1 MRIDTTRGCPA
12 WQLQGAEVAADA
24 AARLRHLW
32 QAQAHLPL
40 PLSVRGMDWRAQT
53 VFWLLAAPE
62 RWGVLG
68 AILAPRLL
76 AGSGRT
82 GIAGILEMLDTSGA
96 SVERI
101 ELAATPQGAVV
112 EAGSGLQ
119 LCRDGDRFGVW
130 RNGAVDWPD
139 AGKRYGGLCH
149 ALVATVTGSDVA
161 GVADDDVRPMI
172 ESLPAIVCDTPDT
185 AVALWQELMG
195 SEPTQA
201 RCDSVPMP
209 AGAMLQRGLFW
220 AAGGVAAYAL
230 EAGGAPGLTAISAV
244 SAISAGALEAIA
256 LTEAVV
262 RLSCAGADP
271 AERAK
276 YEAALALALPPLA
289 RADIKGLMARLEGA
303 GADVDFFHLTGALR
317 RRLAARAPGQTAGDV
332 IARFSVRDIER
343 AARENAWRARACAP
357 VSRPGGEQLLR
368 MLLELAHESGLLRAW
383 GNAQEI
389 STEPYARRVAHWNHQ
404 LDIWDRQAS
413 TQRRAAVV
421 HVARNA
427 TAHAPAFGVTASAH
441 EAVDL
446 PNGCDTS
453 DTPSDA
459 TDPLLNAAIA
469 ITSSGIGA
477 ALRQGA
483 QSRAVQLAG
492 VGLAGT
498 TALAVGRYAYEGT
511 RAWLQRESDVP
522 IDDLTP
528 GEAYRHGRA
537 EASRGL
543 QDSLNL
549 DQLLA
554 LSRWLLWKESE
565 ADQAA
570 MTAAYTAELFSNVLA
585 RRTNGSVPANLSAL
599 LSAPVV
605 VRYRETP
612 FPVGGAGYGVPHGTL
627 LTYKTFTLQDI
638 ALGQH
643 FREEFLKIAGGRR
656 VNSVNAIGN
665 ATDVASVLS
674 EVDTDAFR
682 QALYDQDTAHIND
695 LSRSPAAI
703 GAFSQY
709 INARAFHTVMQA
721 MSTASHNQ
729 SEPIATQS
737 AAEYETM
744 QTLQLVTF
752 QKCVVAGL
760 LAAVHSN
767 GASALLIS
775 LKHGTSLWWDATV
788 ETTDAFR
795 DFMRSHLSVIERERL
810 ENPLRID
817 DLYFRIGPP
826 PEVPELCRVSVAE
839 PQPQLDE
846 AQALALS
853 PGVRTFL
860 LSLTYFDPDFKFL
873 PSDAIHEQLWQAEIR
888 AFRDNL
894 DVKIVT
900 RQARDERDW
909 EQVKQAMFQASSA
922 FFPLLFGAFPG
933 SPLVAPIVFGTSV
946 GAGVASML
954 SIAQSTEK
962 ADIRDLRKAHSELQ
976 FGGLMMITNF
986 MPVDTQ
992 VSRAVKAAF
1001 SYTGTAAREIITR
1014 GEAIVNAPPAG
1025 GRRRRRLLVERAER
1039 LVREASMPGALTPQA
1054 LESPWDTI
1062 TRLRSERGVIDYQ
1075 SSQRAVAVMD
1085 GLPWGFLGS
1094 RLVPVKTFSEL
1105 LQLPPG
1111 YPIAFADSE
1120 GKMFLAGVTLGAG
1133 RVMGKSADDNNAL
1146 LPTEFALL
1154 DFADKAMHAD
1164 VLSFGSDGRV
1174 NSDGETIRIF
1184 VDESIRE
1191 LVPPLSMPDVTIP
1204 QLAPRPTRPSRPSGR
1219 PRPSGIR
1226 PTLVPDDA
1234 GNRTGAS
1241 GNATRPS
1248 GPSGHSGEASDGPV
1262 PDPVRL
1268 WTDVVARWRAGT
1280 PVADGPPVPAITYN
1294 SPATIAR
1301 KAVSALSEA
1310 FLKQWQTPDFAD
1322 AMARV
1327 LASIETG
1334 VLLWRMSQLPVA
1346 HQRMVRRHLQ
1356 GNDSL
1361 MTAQLDDA
1369 PLHGVVALS
1378 NDSDHLLL
1386 SLTTGEV
1393 LLWHGDRAVVGKPE
1407 LQDFIARHLSEFNL
1421 FGYSHALDIR
1431 EGRTVGEDS
1440 PHLTFVTRLDKHAAV
1455 ARDIGDRLTSNLR
1468 CRAGVRGGCAR
1479 YGSMDDDTRYLV
1491 AYAAQVLPAG
1501 DRDTLLGAVQAVH
1514 GTAGRRRRHPPHI
1527 YTFDQF
1533 APSRDNGLDL
1543 PFAHFLG
1550 QTIEG
1555 FAADAFR
1562 RLPGSKTLAQTV
1574 AFARIFTEEQLA
1586 RYAWHVGYGD
1596 VGALVESGVGDDAFG
1611 YALSE
1616 ASRPAR
1622 NGRYAAAISATLG
1635 QILKGMPES
1644 RSHGP
1649 GGAFLKIAD
1658 SGTLRAIPPGY
1669 RLFLGEAAL
1678 LAEPPGRLYE
1688 MISLGNGTAAAWDR
1702 SPTTGGPP
1710 RRLQRIDLAGEND
1723 LIRFTREGLTWISG
1737 EAVGLWAEG
1746 GTPGVFVEPRCS
1758 PVSHGAVDGQSL
1770 LKELVSFPIV
1780 NRALQQPMDADD
1792 PAMLELIRLQMGV
1805 YDVRNVQFR
1814 LLVSWSAPWQC
1825 RPDKSFVVIA
1835 EAKAHGKLQP
1845 SCSPCLVVVDLFAT
1859 RVLGRRQGVSRV
1871 GYVSSEADWQAVY
1884 AQHAGDRCIKY
1895 IDFNNATEALE
1906 AASEYDTLPGV
1917 GPYDHRHGGV
1927 LLSVPDWRRY
1937 PPPGW
1942 HPDRR

>member
-40 PLSVRGMDWRAQT
+40 PPSVRSMDWRAQT
-53 VFWLLAAPE
+53 VFWLLAQPE
-62 RWGVLG
+62 CWGVLG
-68 AILAPRLL
+68 AVLAPRLL

-101 ELAATPQGAVV
+101 ELAVSPQGAVV
-112 EAGSGLQ
+112 EAGAGLQ

-130 RNGAVDWPD
+130 RNGVVDWPD

-149 ALVATVTGSDVA
+149 ALVATVTGGDVA
-161 GVADDDVRPMI
+161 GVTDDDVRPMI
-172 ESLPAIVCDTPDT
+172 ESLPAIVCDAPDT
-185 AVALWQELMG
+185 AVVLWQELMG
-195 SEPTQA
+195 SEPTLA

-209 AGAMLQRGLFW
+209 AGAMLQRGVLW

-230 EAGGAPGLTAISAV
+230 GAGGAPGLT
-244 SAISAGALEAIA
+244 AISAGALEAIA

-262 RLSCAGADP
+262 RLSCTGADP

-276 YEAALALALPPLA
+276 YEAALALALPPLD

-317 RRLAARAPGQTAGDV
+317 RRLAARMPGQTAGDV

-368 MLLELAHESGLLRAW
+368 TLLELAHESGLLRAW
-383 GNAQEI
+383 SNAQEV

-404 LDIWDRQAS
+404 LDVWDRQAS

-421 HVARNA
+421 HVACNA
-427 TAHAPAFGVTASAH
+427 TAHAPAFGVMASVH

-446 PNGCDTS
+446 PNGCGTI

-459 TDPLLNAAIA
+459 TDPLLDAAIA

-492 VGLAGT
+492 VALAGT

-522 IDDLTP
+522 IDDLP
-528 GEAYRHGRA
+528 PDEAYRHGRA

-554 LSRWLLWKESE
+554 LSQWLLWKASE
-565 ADQAA
+565 ADQAD
-570 MTAAYTAELFSNVLA
+570 MTAAYTAELFGNVLA
-585 RRTNGSVPANLSAL
+585 RHANGSVPANLSTL

-605 VRYRETP
+605 VRYREIP

-665 ATDVASVLS
+665 ATDVASVLR

-682 QALYDQDTAHIND
+682 QALYDQDIAHIND

-737 AAEYETM
+737 AAELETM

-775 LKHGTSLWWDATV
+775 LKHGTSLWWDASV

-839 PQPQLDE
+839 PQPQPQPDE
-846 AQALALS
+846 AQAQAQALALALS

-873 PSDAIHEQLWQAEIR
+873 PSDAIHEQLWQAETR

-900 RQARDERDW
+900 GQARDERDW

-1025 GRRRRRLLVERAER
+1025 RRCRTAGARSFDAGGTEAACAGVAVGHHYPAALRAWRDRLSVEPARRGRD
-1039 LVREASMPGALTPQA
+1039 GWIALGVSGQPSVAGEDIQRTVAIAAGIP
-1054 LESPWDTI
+1054 D
-1062 TRLRSERGVIDYQ
+1062 RLR
-1075 SSQRAVAVMD
+1075 
-1085 GLPWGFLGS
+1085 
-1094 RLVPVKTFSEL
+1094 
-1105 LQLPPG
+1105 
-1111 YPIAFADSE
+1111 
-1120 GKMFLAGVTLGAG
+1120 
-1133 RVMGKSADDNNAL
+1133 
-1146 LPTEFALL
+1146 
-1154 DFADKAMHAD
+1154 
-1164 VLSFGSDGRV
+1164 
-1174 NSDGETIRIF
+1174 
-1184 VDESIRE
+1184 
-1191 LVPPLSMPDVTIP
+1191 
-1204 QLAPRPTRPSRPSGR
+1204 RP
-1219 PRPSGIR
+1219 
-1226 PTLVPDDA
+1226 
-1234 GNRTGAS
+1234 
-1241 GNATRPS
+1241 
-1248 GPSGHSGEASDGPV
+1248 
-1262 PDPVRL
+1262 
-1268 WTDVVARWRAGT
+1268 
-1280 PVADGPPVPAITYN
+1280 
-1294 SPATIAR
+1294 
-1301 KAVSALSEA
+1301 
-1310 FLKQWQTPDFAD
+1310 
-1322 AMARV
+1322 
-1327 LASIETG
+1327 
-1334 VLLWRMSQLPVA
+1334 
-1346 HQRMVRRHLQ
+1346 
-1356 GNDSL
+1356 
-1361 MTAQLDDA
+1361 
-1369 PLHGVVALS
+1369 
-1378 NDSDHLLL
+1378 
-1386 SLTTGEV
+1386 
-1393 LLWHGDRAVVGKPE
+1393 
-1407 LQDFIARHLSEFNL
+1407 
-1421 FGYSHALDIR
+1421 
-1431 EGRTVGEDS
+1431 
-1440 PHLTFVTRLDKHAAV
+1440 
-1455 ARDIGDRLTSNLR
+1455 
-1468 CRAGVRGGCAR
+1468 
-1479 YGSMDDDTRYLV
+1479 
-1491 AYAAQVLPAG
+1491 
-1501 DRDTLLGAVQAVH
+1501 
-1514 GTAGRRRRHPPHI
+1514 
-1527 YTFDQF
+1527 
-1533 APSRDNGLDL
+1533 
-1543 PFAHFLG
+1543 
-1550 QTIEG
+1550 
-1555 FAADAFR
+1555 
-1562 RLPGSKTLAQTV
+1562 
-1574 AFARIFTEEQLA
+1574 
-1586 RYAWHVGYGD
+1586 
-1596 VGALVESGVGDDAFG
+1596 
-1611 YALSE
+1611 
-1616 ASRPAR
+1616 
-1622 NGRYAAAISATLG
+1622 
-1635 QILKGMPES
+1635 
-1644 RSHGP
+1644 
-1649 GGAFLKIAD
+1649 
-1658 SGTLRAIPPGY
+1658 
-1669 RLFLGEAAL
+1669 
-1678 LAEPPGRLYE
+1678 
-1688 MISLGNGTAAAWDR
+1688 
-1702 SPTTGGPP
+1702 
-1710 RRLQRIDLAGEND
+1710 
-1723 LIRFTREGLTWISG
+1723 
-1737 EAVGLWAEG
+1737 
-1746 GTPGVFVEPRCS
+1746 
-1758 PVSHGAVDGQSL
+1758 
-1770 LKELVSFPIV
+1770 
-1780 NRALQQPMDADD
+1780 
-1792 PAMLELIRLQMGV
+1792 
-1805 YDVRNVQFR
+1805 
-1814 LLVSWSAPWQC
+1814 
-1825 RPDKSFVVIA
+1825 
-1835 EAKAHGKLQP
+1835 
-1845 SCSPCLVVVDLFAT
+1845 
-1859 RVLGRRQGVSRV
+1859 
-1871 GYVSSEADWQAVY
+1871 
-1884 AQHAGDRCIKY
+1884 
-1895 IDFNNATEALE
+1895 
-1906 AASEYDTLPGV
+1906 
-1917 GPYDHRHGGV
+1917 
-1927 LLSVPDWRRY
+1927 
-1937 PPPGW
+1937 
-1942 HPDRR
+1942 